1 MVDISKLKFIIIILC
16 LVLSGNLYSREKNY
30 SFLKAAEDTTYN
42 KNSLENGKWALQFGI
57 SDNLTLSNFNGA
69 TLSVK
74 RQLSDKSALRLSF
87 KGNYKW
93 VGYDNFNFYVY
104 EYLLFTADLLY
115 MYYLNPSDLI
125 NIYGYAGA
133 GYSRE
138 YLYDNG
144 YIRDGYRNTFE
155 YSIGPSIGA
164 GAEYFVFKSMSVF
177 AEYNFDFRFGKKD
190 FYENGIISSAN
201 PIYKTLNIN
210 EFIYDNVKFGLSVY
224 F

>member
-1 MVDISKLKFIIIILC
+1 MIDISKLKLIIIILC

-30 SFLKAAEDTTYN
+30 SFLKAAEDTTYK
-42 KNSLENGKWALQFGI
+42 KNSLENDKWTLQFGI

-74 RQLSDKSALRLSF
+74 RQFSDKSALRLGF
-87 KGNYKW
+87 KGKYNEVRYDKSNYYK
-93 VGYDNFNFYVY
+93 YQYF
-104 EYLLFTADLLY
+104 LFTADLIY
-115 MYYLNPSDLI
+115 MYYINPFDI
-125 NIYGYAGA
+125 IKIYGYAGA
-133 GYSRE
+133 GFSRE
-138 YLYDNG
+138 HIYDNG
-144 YIRDGYRNTFE
+144 YSYDGFKNTSE
-155 YSIGPSIGA
+155 YSFGPSLGA
-164 GAEYFVFKSMSVF
+164 GVEYFVFNSMSVF

-210 EFIYDNVKFGLSVY
+210 EFTYDNVKFGLSVY